1 MKTQKRSSGQKSRS
15 ANKNSSGNKSSSA
28 NKNSSGNKSFSANK
42 NFSAKKRSTGGKS
55 KSSRFTESKL
65 EEARSTFGR
74 PSTSKQSS
82 SKSTGKFGDK
92 KFGDKKFSDKK
103 FSDKKFGSKSG
114 TGKFSSTTPSDRKSG
129 DKKFSDRK
137 LSDKKFGDKKFGD
150 RKFADKKASAKPE
163 EKRIRIFQEKDYSTG
178 KRKSAEQRS
187 SGSWSREFQPKD
199 SRSGLGGKNQG
210 FVPYRDFTDKI
221 KFDRR
226 IFDDEPDEFENY
238 EYEED
243 DVIEAEDETVPQ
255 NKLTRLNKFISNAGV
270 TARRKADELIFTG
283 RVTVNMKTVTEPGTR
298 VNPEKDVI
306 KVDGEKIKPQS
317 EYIYVVLFKP
327 RGYVTTT
334 SDDKGRPTVMDLIGL
349 NTRLYPIG
357 RLDYDTDGVL
367 LLTNDGEFSN
377 TMMHPRH
384 KVFKT
389 YFAKLDKPIEDH
401 DLRKLKEGV
410 LIDGK
415 PTSRAKIRIIPNTGD
430 QNIWI
435 SIHEGRN
442 RQVRRMLEAL
452 GYMVQRLKRVEYARI
467 GLDDLKPGDWRYMT
481 PEEVDAARKL
491 ATPKPVQVRKNPEP
505 VEEGAVPQKV
515 TGKKGGK
522 KKKKLKK
529 LEKMQQKLSVK
540 QQKQQTSDTGS
551 DVMDSISKE
560 LEDIK
565 EQIAD
570 THDVKSE

>member
-1 MKTQKRSSGQKSRS
+1 MAIQRKNSGGGYKGRTG
-15 ANKNSSGNKSSSA
+15 NKNSSAKRNQSVNKSSSS
-28 NKNSSGNKSFSANK
+28 KKFSSG
-42 NFSAKKRSTGGKS
+42 GKF
-55 KSSRFTESKL
+55 KSSKTGLSKVA
-65 EEARSTFGR
+65 EARATFGR
-74 PSTSKQSS
+74 PSTSKQGSG
-82 SKSTGKFGDK
+82 KSAKFGDKKSGEK
-92 KFGDKKFSDKK
+92 KFGDKKFDDKK
-103 FSDKKFGSKSG
+103 PKSKS
-114 TGKFSSTTPSDRKSG
+114 FV
-129 DKKFSDRK
+129 
-137 LSDKKFGDKKFGD
+137 
-150 RKFADKKASAKPE
+150 KAE
-163 EKRIRIFQEKDYSTG
+163 ERRIREFNEEHRRKG
-178 KRKSAEQRS
+178 KRKTEHQRS
-187 SGSWSREFQPKD
+187 TGTWSREFQPKD
-199 SRSGLGGKNQG
+199 SRNALKGKNSG
-210 FVPYRDFTDKI
+210 FIPQRDFTDKI

-226 IFDDEPDEFENY
+226 IFDDEPDLDDYDLYDYSDNEN
-238 EYEED
+238 EALTQEE
-243 DVIEAEDETVPQ
+243 VPHI
-255 NKLTRLNKFISNAGV
+255 NELIRLNKFISNAGV

-298 VNPEKDVI
+298 VNPERDVV

-367 LLTNDGEFSN
+367 LLTNDGEFAN
-377 TMMHPRH
+377 MMMHPRH

-481 PEEVDAARKL
+481 PEEIDAARKL
-491 ATPKPVQVRKNPEP
+491 STPKPVQVRKN
-505 VEEGAVPQKV
+505 VEGDEGEQSAPQQKV

-522 KKKKLKK
+522 KKKKL
-529 LEKMQQKLSVK
+529 LK
-540 QQKQQTSDTGS
+540 QQKMEQKKALKQQEVSADS

-560 LEDIK
+560 LEDIT

-570 THDVKSE
+570 TNEVKSE